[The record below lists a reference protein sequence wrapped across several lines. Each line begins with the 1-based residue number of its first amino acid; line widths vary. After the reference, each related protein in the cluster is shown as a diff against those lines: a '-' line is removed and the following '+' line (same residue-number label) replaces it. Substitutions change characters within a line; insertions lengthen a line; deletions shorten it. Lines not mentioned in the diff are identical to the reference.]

1 MKRKKWLLAGMVLG
15 FVILLAISLSKG
27 LTCKEGPRCHG
38 VQDFQ
43 KGSLP
48 FIQTNDIASVLL
60 VEKEIENK
68 DVRKKRMGFK
78 SI

>member
-43 KGSLP
+43 KGNLP

-60 VEKEIENK
+60 VEKERNRE
-68 DVRKKRMGFK
+68 
-78 SI
+78 

>member
-1 MKRKKWLLAGMVLG
+1 MKRKKWLLAGMSLG
-15 FVILLAISLSKG
+15 FVILLVISLTKG

-43 KGSLP
+43 KESLP

-60 VEKEIENK
+60 VEKERNGE
-68 DVRKKRMGFK
+68 
-78 SI
+78 

>member
-1 MKRKKWLLAGMVLG
+1 MKRKKLLLAGMVLG

-60 VEKEIENK
+60 VEKERNGE
-68 DVRKKRMGFK
+68 
-78 SI
+78 

>member
-1 MKRKKWLLAGMVLG
+1 MKRKKWLLVGTAFG
-15 FVILLAISLSKG
+15 FVILLAISLTKE
-27 LTCKEGPRCHG
+27 LTCKEEPRCHG

-60 VEKEIENK
+60 VEKERNGE
-68 DVRKKRMGFK
+68 
-78 SI
+78 

>member
-15 FVILLAISLSKG
+15 FVILLVISLSKG

-38 VQDFQ
+38 IQNFQ

-60 VEKEIENK
+60 VEKERNGE
-68 DVRKKRMGFK
+68 
-78 SI
+78 

>member
-1 MKRKKWLLAGMVLG
+1 MKTKKWLLAGMVLG
-15 FVILLAISLSKG
+15 FVILLAISLTKG
-27 LTCKEGPRCHG
+27 ITCKEGPRCHG

-60 VEKEIENK
+60 VEKERNGE
-68 DVRKKRMGFK
+68 
-78 SI
+78 

>member
-15 FVILLAISLSKG
+15 FVILLVISLSKG

-38 VQDFQ
+38 IQEFQ

-60 VEKEIENK
+60 VEKERNGE
-68 DVRKKRMGFK
+68 
-78 SI
+78 

>member
-1 MKRKKWLLAGMVLG
+1 MKRKKWLLVGTALG
-15 FVILLAISLSKG
+15 FIILLAFSFTEG

-43 KGSLP
+43 KRSLP

-60 VEKEIENK
+60 VEKERNGE
-68 DVRKKRMGFK
+68 
-78 SI
+78 

>member
-27 LTCKEGPRCHG
+27 LTCKEEPRCHG

-60 VEKEIENK
+60 VEKERNGE
-68 DVRKKRMGFK
+68 
-78 SI
+78 

>member
-15 FVILLAISLSKG
+15 LVILLTISLTKG
-27 LTCKEGPRCHG
+27 ITCKEGPRCHG
-38 VQDFQ
+38 IQDFQ

-60 VEKEIENK
+60 VEKERNGE
-68 DVRKKRMGFK
+68 
-78 SI
+78 

>member
-1 MKRKKWLLAGMVLG
+1 MKRRKWLLAGMVLS
-15 FVILLAISLSKG
+15 FVILLVISLSKG
-27 LTCKEGPRCHG
+27 LTCKGNPRCHG

-60 VEKEIENK
+60 IEKERNGE
-68 DVRKKRMGFK
+68 
-78 SI
+78 

>member
-15 FVILLAISLSKG
+15 FVILLAISLTKG
-27 LTCKEGPRCHG
+27 ITCKEGPRCHG

-48 FIQTNDIASVLL
+48 FIQINDIASVLL
-60 VEKEIENK
+60 VEKERNGE
-68 DVRKKRMGFK
+68 
-78 SI
+78 

>member
-1 MKRKKWLLAGMVLG
+1 MVLG
-15 FVILLAISLSKG
+15 FVILLAISLTKG
-27 LTCKEGPRCHG
+27 ITCKEGPRCHG

-60 VEKEIENK
+60 VEKERNGE
-68 DVRKKRMGFK
+68 
-78 SI
+78 

>member
-1 MKRKKWLLAGMVLG
+1 MKRKKWLLAGVVLG

-43 KGSLP
+43 KRSLP
-48 FIQTNDIASVLL
+48 FIQTNDIASILL
-60 VEKEIENK
+60 VEKERNGE
-68 DVRKKRMGFK
+68 
-78 SI
+78 

>member
-15 FVILLAISLSKG
+15 FVILLVISLSKG
-27 LTCKEGPRCHG
+27 LTCKDGPRCHG
-38 VQDFQ
+38 IQDFQ

-60 VEKEIENK
+60 VEKERNGE
-68 DVRKKRMGFK
+68 
-78 SI
+78 

>member
-1 MKRKKWLLAGMVLG
+1 MKRKKWLLVGTALG
-15 FVILLAISLSKG
+15 FVILFAISLSKG

-38 VQDFQ
+38 IQDFQ

-60 VEKEIENK
+60 VEKERNGE
-68 DVRKKRMGFK
+68 
-78 SI
+78 